1 MKKKDSK
8 NYLDFVPEKNPEI
21 EYEADEDGIITVL
34 IEWKGFYH
42 KIAQKLFRR
51 PRVSDIRLD
60 ELGSFVWNAV
70 DGKKD
75 VHQISKELE
84 QQFPKM
90 EKPVPRLIKYYT
102 IIISS
107 TGKEKNINNGNDP
120 EIPSLCSSFCSG
132 NDDRLWL
139 GTLAY
144 FTTESGPRQYAQCQR
159 NLRSEKSSEKK
170 RSFNQKRVRTFC
182 KRSYCKAA
190 FYAGFHR
197 SH

>member
-42 KIAQKLFRR
+42 KIAQQLFRR

-90 EKPVPRLIKYYT
+90 GKPVPRLIKYLEILHDNHLIYWK
-102 IIISS
+102 
-107 TGKEKNINNGNDP
+107 GEKH
-120 EIPSLCSSFCSG
+120 
-132 NDDRLWL
+132 
-139 GTLAY
+139 
-144 FTTESGPRQYAQCQR
+144 
-159 NLRSEKSSEKK
+159 K
-170 RSFNQKRVRTFC
+170 
-182 KRSYCKAA
+182 
-190 FYAGFHR
+190 
-197 SH
+197 

>member
-21 EYEADEDGIITVL
+21 EYEADKDGIITVL

-42 KIAQKLFRR
+42 KIAQMLFRR
-51 PRVSDIRLD
+51 PRVSDIRLV

-90 EKPVPRLIKYYT
+90 GKPVPRLIKYLEILHDNHLIYWK
-102 IIISS
+102 
-107 TGKEKNINNGNDP
+107 GEKH
-120 EIPSLCSSFCSG
+120 
-132 NDDRLWL
+132 
-139 GTLAY
+139 
-144 FTTESGPRQYAQCQR
+144 
-159 NLRSEKSSEKK
+159 K
-170 RSFNQKRVRTFC
+170 
-182 KRSYCKAA
+182 
-190 FYAGFHR
+190 
-197 SH
+197 

>member
-70 DGKKD
+70 DGKKGCPSD
-75 VHQISKELE
+75 FQRTRTAVSENGKACSPSDQI
-84 QQFPKM
+84 
-90 EKPVPRLIKYYT
+90 PR
-102 IIISS
+102 
-107 TGKEKNINNGNDP
+107 N
-120 EIPSLCSSFCSG
+120 
-132 NDDRLWL
+132 
-139 GTLAY
+139 
-144 FTTESGPRQYAQCQR
+144 TTR
-159 NLRSEKSSEKK
+159 
-170 RSFNQKRVRTFC
+170 
-182 KRSYCKAA
+182 
-190 FYAGFHR
+190 
-197 SH
+197 

>member
-42 KIAQKLFRR
+42 KIAQTLFRR

-90 EKPVPRLIKYYT
+90 GKPVPRLIKYLEILHDNHLIYWK
-102 IIISS
+102 
-107 TGKEKNINNGNDP
+107 GEKH
-120 EIPSLCSSFCSG
+120 
-132 NDDRLWL
+132 
-139 GTLAY
+139 
-144 FTTESGPRQYAQCQR
+144 
-159 NLRSEKSSEKK
+159 K
-170 RSFNQKRVRTFC
+170 
-182 KRSYCKAA
+182 
-190 FYAGFHR
+190 
-197 SH
+197 

>member
-42 KIAQKLFRR
+42 KIEQKLFRR

-90 EKPVPRLIKYYT
+90 GKPVPRLIKYLEILHDNHLIYWK
-102 IIISS
+102 
-107 TGKEKNINNGNDP
+107 GEKH
-120 EIPSLCSSFCSG
+120 
-132 NDDRLWL
+132 
-139 GTLAY
+139 
-144 FTTESGPRQYAQCQR
+144 
-159 NLRSEKSSEKK
+159 K
-170 RSFNQKRVRTFC
+170 
-182 KRSYCKAA
+182 
-190 FYAGFHR
+190 
-197 SH
+197 

>member
-60 ELGSFVWNAV
+60 ELGS
-70 DGKKD
+70 
-75 VHQISKELE
+75 SKELE

-90 EKPVPRLIKYYT
+90 EKPVPRLIKYLEILHDNHLIYWK
-102 IIISS
+102 
-107 TGKEKNINNGNDP
+107 GEKH
-120 EIPSLCSSFCSG
+120 
-132 NDDRLWL
+132 
-139 GTLAY
+139 
-144 FTTESGPRQYAQCQR
+144 
-159 NLRSEKSSEKK
+159 K
-170 RSFNQKRVRTFC
+170 
-182 KRSYCKAA
+182 
-190 FYAGFHR
+190 
-197 SH
+197 

>member
-8 NYLDFVPEKNPEI
+8 NYLDFVPEKNLEI

-90 EKPVPRLIKYYT
+90 GKPVPRLIKYLEILHDNHLIYWK
-102 IIISS
+102 
-107 TGKEKNINNGNDP
+107 GEKH
-120 EIPSLCSSFCSG
+120 
-132 NDDRLWL
+132 
-139 GTLAY
+139 
-144 FTTESGPRQYAQCQR
+144 
-159 NLRSEKSSEKK
+159 K
-170 RSFNQKRVRTFC
+170 
-182 KRSYCKAA
+182 
-190 FYAGFHR
+190 
-197 SH
+197 

>member
-42 KIAQKLFRR
+42 KIAQKLFLR

-90 EKPVPRLIKYYT
+90 GKPVPRLIKYLEILHDNHLIYWK
-102 IIISS
+102 
-107 TGKEKNINNGNDP
+107 GEKH
-120 EIPSLCSSFCSG
+120 
-132 NDDRLWL
+132 
-139 GTLAY
+139 
-144 FTTESGPRQYAQCQR
+144 
-159 NLRSEKSSEKK
+159 K
-170 RSFNQKRVRTFC
+170 
-182 KRSYCKAA
+182 
-190 FYAGFHR
+190 
-197 SH
+197 

>member
-75 VHQISKELE
+75 VIR
-84 QQFPKM
+84 FPKNSNNSFRKW
-90 EKPVPRLIKYYT
+90 ESLFPV
-102 IIISS
+102 
-107 TGKEKNINNGNDP
+107 
-120 EIPSLCSSFCSG
+120 
-132 NDDRLWL
+132 
-139 GTLAY
+139 
-144 FTTESGPRQYAQCQR
+144 
-159 NLRSEKSSEKK
+159 
-170 RSFNQKRVRTFC
+170 
-182 KRSYCKAA
+182 
-190 FYAGFHR
+190 
-197 SH
+197 